1 MQIGDPV
8 DGTDFP
14 GPGAQSWRTL
24 SGLVVGL
31 IVLAVVGGVGAV
43 LQHDPIDRAVSA
55 LLAGTLLL
63 LALAG
68 GRRRLVGGPRGVL
81 VVGLTRARVIPW
93 STVRRVAAGRNRR
106 LGSAT
111 LEIDLEDDE
120 LLLFSRI
127 ELGTDPTDVS
137 AALSRWFADRSAAP
151 GG

>member
-14 GPGAQSWRTL
+14 GLGAQSWRTP

-31 IVLAVVGGVGAV
+31 S
-43 LQHDPIDRAVSA
+43 RS
-55 LLAGTLLL
+55 
-63 LALAG
+63 
-68 GRRRLVGGPRGVL
+68 
-81 VVGLTRARVIPW
+81 RVIPW

-137 AALSRWFADRSAAP
+137 AALSRWFADRSTAP
-151 GG
+151 